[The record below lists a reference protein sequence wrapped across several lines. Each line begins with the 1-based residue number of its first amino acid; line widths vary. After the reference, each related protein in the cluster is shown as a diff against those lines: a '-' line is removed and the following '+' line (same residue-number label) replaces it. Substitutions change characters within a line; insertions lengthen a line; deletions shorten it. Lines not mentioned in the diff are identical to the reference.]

1 MNDRIAMIRDRLT
14 AGLSP
19 TTLEITD
26 DSHKHVGHAGAASG
40 GGHFTVTIVAEAFTN
55 KSLIQRHR
63 LIYETLGDAMESEI
77 HALSIKARTPS
88 EANA

>member
-19 TTLEITD
+19 ATLEITD

-88 EANA
+88 EVNA